1 MSKNIGIWI
10 DRKHAFVVDI
20 GDGRGHLSRFHAG
33 VDETFPPTEESR
45 AEHHYTRTD
54 FVSEKTLERKST
66 MERVDMYEQVMKS
79 IGSVDAVWILGP
91 GEAKDEFENHLRTR
105 HAHGVEI
112 EVTTSDKMT
121 EPQLIAKVLKH
132 FAEPVENRS

>member
-45 AEHHYTRTD
+45 AEHHYTRND

-91 GEAKDEFENHLRTR
+91 GE
-105 HAHGVEI
+105 
-112 EVTTSDKMT
+112 VTTSDKMT